1 LDESASFGQQ
11 AKEVEQRKAVM
22 EKALAFTYASDDIA
36 YYFGE
41 RVQNSF
47 KHFHENIPFHILT
60 LDEEEEIFGDIKIPA
75 IGSHFAALST
85 RYLSK
90 MLDKYET
97 VIKLD
102 ADVVITGRLDEFLDK
117 DYDIAGSLNCPD
129 VPGIDYKRFPNYC
142 NLGVTAVKS
151 KAFAEEWYK
160 LTYDPDFNA
169 KENLG
174 YLEQGV
180 MNYLAHSGK
189 YKFIVVDKEG
199 TYYNETSRD
208 KWDQLRIKHKGL
220 FIGDRQVKALHWAGG
235 GVMSDKYSHPAFPDD
250 VRRFLNK
257 VTQTEDFTNAKDK

>member
-1 LDESASFGQQ
+1 
-11 AKEVEQRKAVM
+11 M
-22 EKALAFTYASDDIA
+22 EKAIAFTYVSDDIA

-41 RVQNSF
+41 RVEKSF
-47 KHFHENIPFHILT
+47 KYFHPDIDFHILT
-60 LDEEEEIFGDIKIPA
+60 LDEEESIFGDIQIPK

-90 MLDKYET
+90 MLEKYET

-129 VPGIDYKRFPNYC
+129 VPGIDYQRFPNYC

-151 KAFAEEWYK
+151 KAFADEWYK

-199 TYYNETSRD
+199 PYYNETSRERWQDITTTNKGD
-208 KWDQLRIKHKGL
+208 KL
-220 FIGDRQVKALHWAGG
+220 FIGNRQVKALHWAGG
-235 GVMSDKYSHPAFPDD
+235 GLLSSKYSHPAFPPD
-250 VRRFLNK
+250 VRLFLDK
-257 VTQTEDFTNAKDK
+257 VTGTKDFTNGA